1 VPTKDAAPSHG
12 PRITGLTLVDF
23 RSFEKLDVKF
33 SGRPVVL
40 CGENGVGKTNLLEAL
55 SLLGA
60 GRGMRHAR
68 FADIIRQSSFASRR
82 VAPPVQQKV
91 AGRQTIAGAAV
102 AARGASSKLHL
113 SSAQGGM
120 WQVAVSLRDEA
131 GDETRIGMSGG
142 GDKRQVRIDGS
153 AAPASHLLDYIRFLW
168 LTPAQDRLFMEG
180 ASERRRF
187 LDRMTLAHDGA
198 HAKRVAGYEQALR
211 QRQKLLEDW
220 PRCDETLLAV
230 LERQMAES
238 GIAIAAARLDMVAKL
253 ALGAQNLA
261 SGAFP
266 VADVALEGFMEERL
280 GHGVAADVEDEFAHI
295 LAGQRRLDAQAGRA
309 LMGPHRSDLIVH
321 HREKRQ
327 AARLCSTGEQKALL
341 IGLVLANAEA
351 LARDASG
358 RPLVLLLDE
367 IVAHLDGARRE
378 SLFDMLEAI
387 GFQAFLTGTDSAFF
401 ADFGARA
408 EHFELRDGQLFPI
421 PENAA

>member
-1 VPTKDAAPSHG
+1 MSAKGVAASQG
-12 PRITGLTLVDF
+12 PRITGLSLVDF
-23 RSFEKLDVKF
+23 RSFEKLEVKF

-68 FADIIRQSSFASRR
+68 FVDIIRQNRGGKDR
-82 VAPPVQQKV
+82 V
-91 AGRQTIAGAAV
+91 
-102 AARGASSKLHL
+102 
-113 SSAQGGM
+113 
-120 WQVAVSLRDEA
+120 WQVAVSLRDGA
-131 GDETRIGMSGG
+131 GHETRIGMSGG

-153 AAPASHLLDYIRFLW
+153 PAPAAYLLDYIRFLW

-253 ALGAQNLA
+253 ALGSQNLA

-280 GHGVAADVEDEFAHI
+280 GQGIAADVEDEFAD
-295 LAGQRRLDAQAGRA
+295 LLVNQRPLDAQAGRA

-321 HREKRQ
+321 HREKAQ

-367 IVAHLDGARRE
+367 IAAHLDAARRR

-387 GFQAFLTGTDSAFF
+387 GFQAFLTGTDSSFF
-401 ADFGARA
+401 ADFGPRA
-408 EHFELRDGQLFPI
+408 EHFELREGQLFPA
-421 PENAA
+421 PENPV